1 MRARLFA
8 MCLLLALPD
17 WAGAQTTDAA
27 TRELIERLLSRIDTL
42 EKRVAQL
49 ENPRDNPG
57 TRPIPAAAPA
67 PAPAAPAEAVQTAH
81 QHDTP
86 PIPDADRPEYPTLKV
101 AGFSDFNFA
110 ATDLHGPSGGFGAQT
125 LLGPHTGFQEGQF
138 ALHMSSALSPKVSA
152 FGELSMTARAD
163 AGTGSPAVTG
173 FNVELERL
181 IIRYDLNDYFKV
193 SFGRYHTP
201 INYWNT
207 AYHHGEWLQTTASR
221 PEMTQFGGSF
231 IPVHFVGMLVE
242 GAVPA
247 GGLNVNYNLGLGN
260 GRGQVIS
267 RSGDIGDINNNRAWL
282 VNTFIKPNRLYGLQV
297 GGSVYRDLIN
307 PLGGGA
313 AHEWIQSAHVA
324 WLKETPEVIAEFA
337 NVSHQPVV
345 GGPAAH
351 SQAFYV
357 QTAYRLPGD
366 ARLWKPYYRFEY
378 MHIPQADA
386 IFRAVPSFSASTVG
400 MRYDISSFAALKME
414 YRHYIRRNLP
424 SINGAFL
431 QTSFTF

>member
-1 MRARLFA
+1 
-8 MCLLLALPD
+8 
-17 WAGAQTTDAA
+17 
-27 TRELIERLLSRIDTL
+27 
-42 EKRVAQL
+42 
-49 ENPRDNPG
+49 
-57 TRPIPAAAPA
+57 
-67 PAPAAPAEAVQTAH
+67 
-81 QHDTP
+81 
-86 PIPDADRPEYPTLKV
+86 
-101 AGFSDFNFA
+101 
-110 ATDLHGPSGGFGAQT
+110 
-125 LLGPHTGFQEGQF
+125 
-138 ALHMSSALSPKVSA
+138 
-152 FGELSMTARAD
+152 
-163 AGTGSPAVTG
+163 
-173 FNVELERL
+173 VELERL

-307 PLGGGA
+307 PLGGAA
-313 AHEWIQSAHVA
+313 AHEWIQSAHIA

>member
-1 MRARLFA
+1 MSSRQFA
-8 MCLLLALPD
+8 VCLLLALPQ
-17 WAGAQTTDAA
+17 WTSAQTADPA
-27 TRELIERLLSRIDTL
+27 TKELIERLLSRIDTL

-49 ENPRDNPG
+49 ENPGLRATAPEA
-57 TRPIPAAAPA
+57 PPATPA
-67 PAPAAPAEAVQTAH
+67 TQQTAH
-81 QHDTP
+81 DHDTAP
-86 PIPDADRPEYPTLKV
+86 PPDAETSYPSLKV

-110 ATDLHGPSGGFGAQT
+110 ATDSHGPAAGFGPQT
-125 LLGPHTGFQEGQF
+125 LLGARSGFQEGQF
-138 ALHMSSALSPKVSA
+138 ALHMSSALSPKVSV

-163 AGTGSPAVTG
+163 AGTGSPPATG

-181 IIRYDLNDYFKV
+181 IIRYDLNDYLKV
-193 SFGRYHTP
+193 SFGRFHTP

-221 PEMTQFGGSF
+221 PEMVQFGGSF

-247 GGLNVNYNLGLGN
+247 GGLNLNYNLGLGN

-267 RSGDIGDINNNRAWL
+267 RSGDFGDINNNRAWL
-282 VNTFIKPNRLYGLQV
+282 VNAFIKPDSLYGLQI
-297 GGSVYRDLIN
+297 GGSVYRDELN
-307 PLGGGA
+307 PLTAPA
-313 AHEWIQSAHVA
+313 AREWIQSAHIA
-324 WLKETPEVIAEFA
+324 WKKETPEVIAEVA
-337 NVSHQPVV
+337 NITHQPVS
-345 GGPAAH
+345 GGPSVH

-366 ARLWKPYYRFEY
+366 AKLWKPYYRFEY

-386 IFRAVPSFSASTVG
+386 IFRAVPSFAASTVG
-400 MRYDISSFAALKME
+400 MRYDITTFAAFKME
-414 YRHYIRRNLP
+414 FRHYDRRNLP
-424 SINGAFL
+424 PINGAFV

>member
-1 MRARLFA
+1 MRGREFILGVFLVLTPWAR
-8 MCLLLALPD
+8 
-17 WAGAQTTDAA
+17 AQTTDPA
-27 TRELIERLLSRIDTL
+27 TRELIERLLARIDTL

-49 ENPRDNPG
+49 ENSKAPAVA
-57 TRPIPAAAPA
+57 PAAAPA
-67 PAPAAPAEAVQTAH
+67 PPPIAAAPAAHE
-81 QHDTP
+81 HDAP
-86 PIPDADRPEYPTLKV
+86 PPVDADRPEYPTLKV

-110 ATDLHGPSGGFGAQT
+110 ATDLKGPSGGFGTQT

-138 ALHMSSALSPKVSA
+138 VLHMSSALSSKVTA
-152 FGELSMTARAD
+152 FGELSMTARSD
-163 AGTGSPAVTG
+163 AGIGTPPATG

-207 AYHHGEWLQTTASR
+207 AYHHGAWLQTAISR

-247 GGLNVNYNLGLGN
+247 GGLNLNYNFGLGN

-282 VNTFIKPNRLYGLQV
+282 VNAFIKPSGLYGLQID
-297 GGSVYRDLIN
+297 GSVYRDMLN
-307 PLGGGA
+307 PLGVPA
-313 AHEWIQSAHVA
+313 AHEWIQSGHVV
-324 WLKETPEVIAEFA
+324 WMKESPEVIAEVA
-337 NVSHQPVV
+337 NITHQPVGSPPV
-345 GGPAAH
+345 H

-357 QTAYRLPGD
+357 QTAYRLPGLGK
-366 ARLWKPYYRFEY
+366 LWKPYYRFEY
-378 MHIPQADA
+378 MHISEADA
-386 IFRAVPSFSASTVG
+386 IFRGVPSFSASTTG
-400 MRYDISSFAALKME
+400 MRYDITTFAAFKFE
-414 YRHYIRRNLP
+414 YRHYLRRNLP
-424 SINGAFL
+424 PINGAFL